1 MSSGWVKIH
10 RELQNHWIWED
21 KPFSR
26 GQAWVDLIM
35 MATYKDKK
43 MMLDGKLSEI
53 SCGNIVTSIRKL
65 CSRWGWSNTK
75 VRRFLKMLEDD
86 GMIAQKSDTKK
97 TLITLVNY
105 GFYQDSEKEKTTQK
119 HHRNDTETTQ
129 KHTYKKEKKDKKEKN
144 NHIHNFQQRE
154 YDFEDLEQRLLEK
167 QFKPE

>member
-1 MSSGWVKIH
+1 MSNGWVKIH
-10 RELQNHWIWED
+10 RELQNHWVWED

-43 MMLDGKLSEI
+43 MMLDGKLVEI

-86 GMIAQKSDTKK
+86 GMIVQKSDTKK

-119 HHRNDTETTQ
+119 HHRNDAETTQ
-129 KHTYKKEKKDKKEKN
+129 KHTYKKEKKDKKGKN
-144 NHIHNFQQRE
+144 NNIHNFQQRE

-167 QFKPE
+167 QFKP

>member
-1 MSSGWVKIH
+1 MVSCLKYHAEISWH
-10 RELQNHWIWED
+10 
-21 KPFSR
+21 
-26 GQAWVDLIM
+26 
-35 MATYKDKK
+35 
-43 MMLDGKLSEI
+43 LSENFVVA
-53 SCGNIVTSIRKL
+53 GD
-65 CSRWGWSNTK
+65 GAK

-144 NHIHNFQQRE
+144 NNIHNFQQRE